1 MVKKIKHVALNRR
14 TPPPLC
20 SSPFQGD
27 SWMVATND
35 DPTIGTQENP
45 YTIEE
50 FNWLVLIGEWPGG
63 WVEFFGFVPW
73 NLEDWYG
80 SFSCSDNVSSYP
92 DDDDDNDNDDD
103 EHGADGNEEG
113 GEHHGEDNH
122 EGENQGGNQDEGNH
136 GGGNGD
142 SGGNKN
148 GNNHSNY
155 DGINGNTKWDPSKYM
170 CFYSCMEYCFAEL
183 YGALYNEMNKNLPNA
198 SLFGYMYCYGLENNW
213 IGTEIKADSIAP
225 NLFNDDG
232 SLNNNLIKYIRIF
245 FNTSGWIEDR
255 NIIKASLQCNSND
268 LICIGILGNDE
279 NRYHAVILQSYNY
292 ETDEYH
298 YYDAVDLITNGHDI
312 GASWLKYAIFISQRI
327 VNKS

>member
-1 MVKKIKHVALNRR
+1 
-14 TPPPLC
+14 
-20 SSPFQGD
+20 
-27 SWMVATND
+27 
-35 DPTIGTQENP
+35 
-45 YTIEE
+45 
-50 FNWLVLIGEWPGG
+50 
-63 WVEFFGFVPW
+63 
-73 NLEDWYG
+73 
-80 SFSCSDNVSSYP
+80 
-92 DDDDDNDNDDD
+92 
-103 EHGADGNEEG
+103 
-113 GEHHGEDNH
+113 
-122 EGENQGGNQDEGNH
+122 
-136 GGGNGD
+136 
-142 SGGNKN
+142 
-148 GNNHSNY
+148 
-155 DGINGNTKWDPSKYM
+155 M

-213 IGTEIKADSIAP
+213 IGTEIKADLIAP

-279 NRYHAVILQSYNY
+279 NRYHAVILRSYNY